1 MDIQMVKWL
10 MGRTALDHSLAQ
22 RRTNAVLGDHDSYNG
37 SNLKCAFPHFPTM
50 KDDHAM
56 HDIPYLRGLV
66 MAKGKVM

>member
-1 MDIQMVKWL
+1 M
-10 MGRTALDHSLAQ
+10 
-22 RRTNAVLGDHDSYNG
+22 LGDHDSYNG

-66 MAKGKVM
+66 MAKGEVM